1 MAWSQRSSAHVNM
14 LSEIQLQWQVVGG
27 ITYLAIGSAN
37 GVNSSVIEAST
48 GDFKRME
55 IAIDAEFVSFVVFDR
70 HQVAVAGLMPVIPR
84 HFWFRS
90 AYHLASETDWV
101 GQLDASIAC
110 SHREMW
116 RHQDIIIFW
125 FIKTTVW
132 QSIELPDE

>member
-1 MAWSQRSSAHVNM
+1 M

-116 RHQDIIIFW
+116 RHQDIIIF
-125 FIKTTVW
+125 
-132 QSIELPDE
+132 